1 MSGPLTGL
9 SIVDL
14 SGLPG
19 AYGTR
24 LMASLGAE
32 VVKVEPPAGNA
43 IRRLGPFVDG
53 APELEGSLWW
63 AYLAMGTKS
72 VVIDFTTDDGLDQ
85 VRSLLVQADVVIDD
99 GGADHLDDLGI
110 GHRAIAADNPGVIWI
125 SITPFGRTGPK
136 RDWKITNLGAWA
148 ASGVLYTVGFEDQP
162 PVVPGGPAQLAMHGT
177 ALNAAISTLLA
188 LRVRRT
194 TGRGQLVDLA
204 ISDAA
209 LLASPETGVTVFL
222 DDRVHRTRSGNRR
235 TLSRPFGLYPCSDGY
250 VSILILMP
258 RHWEAMAN
266 WMFEVNGNEAATDP
280 VFNDMVVRGQTM
292 ELVDAWTEEL
302 CATMTRLEFFQEAQR
317 RGIPVTPVSTIEAL
331 ASDPHLEAVG
341 FWQTSELPGGGE
353 VTIPGAAFRTNM
365 KWWAT
370 ARAPRLGEH
379 TSSVLG
385 S

>member
-9 SIVDL
+9 KIIDL
-14 SGLPG
+14 SGLAG

-32 VVKVEPPAGNA
+32 VIKVEPPGGSP
-43 IRRLGPFVDG
+43 IRRLAPFVEG
-53 APELEGSLWW
+53 AAEHEASLWW
-63 AYLAMGTKS
+63 AYLAMGAKS
-72 VVIDFTTDDGLDQ
+72 VVIDLETPAGRDRL
-85 VRSLLVQADVVIDD
+85 RRLLREADAVIDD
-99 GGADHLDDLGI
+99 RGPEDLDSRGLG
-110 GHRAIAADNPGVIWI
+110 HEAIAAENPGVIWV

-148 ASGVLYTVGFEDQP
+148 ASGVLYTTGFEDQA

-188 LRVRRT
+188 LRVRRM
-194 TGRGQLVDLA
+194 TGKGQLVDLA

-209 LLASPETGVTVFL
+209 LLTSPETGVTVFL

-235 TLSRPFGLYPCSDGY
+235 TLSRPFGLYPCADGY

-258 RHWEAMAN
+258 RHWEAMAH
-266 WMFEVNGNEAATDP
+266 WMHEVTGNEAATDP
-280 VFNDMVVRGQTM
+280 VFNDMVVRGETM
-292 ELVDAWTEEL
+292 ELVDGWTEEL
-302 CATMTRLEFFQEAQR
+302 CATMTRLEFFTEAQR

-331 ASDPHLEAVG
+331 LTDPHLDTVG
-341 FWQTSELPGGGE
+341 FWQQTELSAGAE

-365 KWWAT
+365 DWWAT

-379 TSSVLG
+379 TVEIVS
-385 S
+385 

>member
-1 MSGPLTGL
+1 MTGPLSGL
-9 SIVDL
+9 TVVDL

-32 VVKVEPPAGNA
+32 VIKVEPPTGNSM
-43 IRRLGPFVDG
+43 RRLAPFVEG
-53 APELEGSLWW
+53 APEPEASLWW

-72 VVIDFTTDDGLDQ
+72 VVLDLATDESVDEARRLMA
-85 VRSLLVQADVVIDD
+85 RADVVVDD
-99 GGADHLDDLGI
+99 RGPDALNELGI
-110 GHRAIAADNPGVIWI
+110 GHASIAAVNPGVIWV

-136 RDWKITNLGAWA
+136 RNWKITNLSAWA
-148 ASGVLYTVGFEDQP
+148 ASGVLYTVGFDDQP

-188 LRVRRT
+188 LRVRRA
-194 TGRGQLVDLA
+194 TGKGQLVDLA

-209 LLASPETGVTVFL
+209 LLTSPETGVTVFL

-250 VSILILMP
+250 VSILVLMP

-266 WMFEVNGNEAATDP
+266 WMFEVNGNEAAVDP
-280 VFNDMVVRGQTM
+280 VFTDMVVRGQTM

-341 FWQTSELPGGGE
+341 FWQTTELPAGGE
-353 VTIPGAAFRTNM
+353 VTIPGPAFRTNM
-365 KWWAT
+365 DWGA
-370 ARAPRLGEH
+370 
-379 TSSVLG
+379 
-385 S
+385 